1 MDGGD
6 SKREVAQA
14 LGEDSAR
21 LLKAV
26 DELRALEER
35 KRREKVSGRE
45 FRELAEQVEA
55 KAREVFSIAGQETD
69 DAHAASRVS
78 AVDGS
83 DTAAPSIE
91 EVAAGRDA
99 NE

>member
-6 SKREVAQA
+6 SKREVAEA

-26 DELRALEER
+26 DELRALEQR
-35 KRREKVSGRE
+35 KRREKVTGRA

-69 DAHAASRVS
+69 DAHAASRAS

-83 DTAAPSIE
+83 DAPALTIE
-91 EVAAGRDA
+91 EVAAGRNG

>member
-6 SKREVAQA
+6 SNRDAAHA

-26 DELRALEER
+26 DELRALEEQ

-45 FRELAEQVEA
+45 FRALAEQVEA
-55 KAREVFSIAGQETD
+55 KAREVFAIAGQETD
-69 DAHAASRVS
+69 DAHEASRLS
-78 AVDGS
+78 DGS
-83 DTAAPSIE
+83 ATPAPSIE
-91 EVAAGRDA
+91 EVSAGRDG
-99 NE
+99 NQ

>member
-6 SKREVAQA
+6 PKRDVAHA

-26 DELRALEER
+26 DELRALEEQ

-69 DAHAASRVS
+69 DAHEASRLND
-78 AVDGS
+78 VDGS
-83 DTAAPSIE
+83 DAPAPSIE
-91 EVAAGRDA
+91 EVSAGPDG
-99 NE
+99 NK